1 MAADRTSAAMAVRLD
16 ELARATGIPVY
27 FGHAHSPWQR
37 GSNENMNGLLR
48 DYFPKRT
55 DLRVHT
61 AERLAAM
68 AAEIN
73 TRPRKTLDWDT
84 PADLFGSHLTLS

>member
-1 MAADRTSAAMAVRLD
+1 VRDSQHVEATSLTYS
-16 ELARATGIPVY
+16 ATPPSTPK
-27 FGHAHSPWQR
+27 SP
-37 GSNENMNGLLR
+37 
-48 DYFPKRT
+48 
-55 DLRVHT
+55 
-61 AERLAAM
+61 ERLAAM